1 MSSNPLVVVPMAGLG
16 SRFAQRGWKTPKP
29 FIDVKGKMMVERVL
43 ECLAIPDVEFVLIVR
58 DEFLHHHPDKIEQ
71 LQQRFPV
78 TIATV
83 RAITAGAACTVLA
96 ARHAFRN
103 RSIVVA
109 DSDTLYRPPV
119 FHNFVR
125 DARDRGLAVSLLTT
139 FGDHPAF
146 SYVRIREDGMATE
159 IAEKRVIS
167 RHAVC
172 GAYYFHDANT
182 LVERVID
189 MMIYGQ
195 TVNNEYY
202 MSQACQCFVEDGG
215 PVGIYEV
222 SREDVLCMGTPEQL
236 EECLPR
242 L

>member
-1 MSSNPLVVVPMAGLG
+1 MAGLG
-16 SRFAQRGWKTPKP
+16 SRFAQRGWKIPKP
-29 FIDVKGKMMVERVL
+29 FIEVKGKMMVERVL
-43 ECLAIPDVEFVLIVR
+43 ESLAIPDVEFVLIVR
-58 DEFLHHHPDKIEQ
+58 DEFLRHHPDKIEQ
-71 LQQRFPV
+71 LQQRFPA

-83 RAITAGAACTVLA
+83 RAVTAGAACSVLA

-119 FHNFVR
+119 FQNFVQ
-125 DARDRGLAVSLLTT
+125 DAHDRGLDVSLLTAL
-139 FGDHPAF
+139 GDHPAF
-146 SYVRIREDGMATE
+146 SYVRIREDGMAAE

-172 GAYYFHDANT
+172 GAYYFRDANA
-182 LVERVID
+182 LVERVTD

-195 TVNNEYY
+195 TVNSEYY
-202 MSQACQCFVEDGG
+202 MSQACQRFVEDGCS
-215 PVGIYEV
+215 VGIYEV
-222 SREDVLCMGTPEQL
+222 SRTDVLCMGTPEQL